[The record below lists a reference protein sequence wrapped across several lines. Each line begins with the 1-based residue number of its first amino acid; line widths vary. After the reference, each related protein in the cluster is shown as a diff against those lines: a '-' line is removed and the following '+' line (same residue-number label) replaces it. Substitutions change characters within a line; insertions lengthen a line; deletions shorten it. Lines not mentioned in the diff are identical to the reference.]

1 LILSPDLDYLYT
13 DVNINHAFRRHEG
26 GITLIQPWGMRGGDI
41 CAMLPYVLLIIGF
54 ALLIKSADFLVD
66 GASSIAR
73 RLRVSDLVIGLTVV
87 AFGTSTPELF
97 INIVAS
103 TQGNTD
109 IAIGN
114 VLGSNIA
121 NVLLILGVS
130 SIIYPLTVTKGTVWK
145 EIPLSLLAALLLGIL
160 ANDQW
165 IDKGDSSVLT
175 RIDGLVFLSFFVIF
189 LYYSFSIAKTIEG
202 MEEHVST
209 KRYGMVRSVLLI
221 VSGLIGLSLGGK
233 WIVDGAVHLALSL
246 GMSQS
251 LVGLTLVAIGT
262 SLPELATSAVAAR
275 KKNVEIAVG
284 NVVGSN
290 IFNVF
295 FVLGTSALIK
305 PLPFQTKNN
314 VDIGMV
320 IVTNILLFVTM
331 FTGKRRLLD
340 RWEGVV
346 FTVLYAGYILF
357 LVIQG

>member
-1 LILSPDLDYLYT
+1 
-13 DVNINHAFRRHEG
+13 
-26 GITLIQPWGMRGGDI
+26 
-41 CAMLPYVLLIIGF
+41 MLPYVLLIIGF
-54 ALLIKSADFLVD
+54 ALLIKGADFLVD

-103 TQGNTD
+103 AQGNTD

-121 NVLLILGVS
+121 NILLILGVS

-145 EIPLSLLAALLLGIL
+145 EIPLSLLAAVLLGIL

-165 IDKGDSSVLT
+165 IDKGGSSVLT
-175 RIDGLVFLSFFVIF
+175 RIDGLVFLSFFIIF
-189 LYYSFSIAKTIEG
+189 LYYSFSIARTIEG

-209 KRYGMVRSVLLI
+209 KKYGMVRSVLLV

-262 SLPELATSAVAAR
+262 SLPELAISAVAAR

-290 IFNVF
+290 IFNIF
-295 FVLGTSALIK
+295 FVLGTSALLM

-320 IVTNILLFVTM
+320 IVANILLFATM

-346 FTVLYAGYILF
+346 FIVLYAGYILF